1 MKQHSDSD
9 TLANELEVMAS
20 VGAWDM
26 VTWKNDGMPVKHE
39 FFIVNTSSK
48 EGEWP
53 ELEQRIG
60 TLNKREMLGKGF
72 KLKYFNEPEL
82 GCHFFVQEGWQLTNP
97 LQAKL
102 ILEQFIK
109 LIN

>member
-48 EGEWP
+48 EGG
-53 ELEQRIG
+53 L
-60 TLNKREMLGKGF
+60 T
-72 KLKYFNEPEL
+72 
-82 GCHFFVQEGWQLTNP
+82 EG
-97 LQAKL
+97 
-102 ILEQFIK
+102 
-109 LIN
+109 